1 MKLSRFDSI
10 TNAEKG
16 VDYEIPDPLSGLPS
30 GVVWTLLGADSKVY
44 KGALEEIIKRNRT
57 TKGMATISDDDSIEI
72 ISRCVI
78 GWKNMEDENGKEI
91 PFSQAKAREI
101 LSNYPYILQKVSSFV
116 TTREGFF
123 QKP

>member
-16 VDYEIPDPLSGLPS
+16 VDYEIPDPITGLPS
-30 GVVWTLLGADSKVY
+30 GMVWTLLGSDSKVY
-44 KGALEEIIKRNRT
+44 KGALDEIIKRNRAS
-57 TKGMATISDDDSIEI
+57 KGMATISDDDSIEI
-72 ISRCVI
+72 ISRCVTR
-78 GWKNMEDENGKEI
+78 WKGMEDDNGKEI

-101 LSNYPYILQKVSSFV
+101 LAGYPYISQRVSTFI
-116 TTREGFF
+116 TMREGFF